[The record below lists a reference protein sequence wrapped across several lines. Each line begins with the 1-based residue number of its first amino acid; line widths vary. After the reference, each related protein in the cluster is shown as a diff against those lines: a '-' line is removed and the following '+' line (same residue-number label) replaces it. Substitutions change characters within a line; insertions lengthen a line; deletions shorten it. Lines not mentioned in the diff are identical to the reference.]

1 VAENPEYEAIVAQ
14 LDFAQTEP
22 KAKEWFTGRIYLNEA
37 MEEAMRLERP
47 PQQAL
52 DDAATRLLVEL
63 R

>member
-1 VAENPEYEAIVAQ
+1 
-14 LDFAQTEP
+14 
-22 KAKEWFTGRIYLNEA
+22 
-37 MEEAMRLERP
+37 MEEAMRLERT